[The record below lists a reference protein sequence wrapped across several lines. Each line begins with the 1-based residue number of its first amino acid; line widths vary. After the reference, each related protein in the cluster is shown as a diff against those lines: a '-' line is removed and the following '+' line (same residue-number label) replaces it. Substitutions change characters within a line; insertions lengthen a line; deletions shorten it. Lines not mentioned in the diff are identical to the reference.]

1 MSTTTDKL
9 LALASQFEEISSDAL
24 IISAKAK
31 AKKKLDPKAGVRT
44 RGKVVFPAESS
55 NVKDKK
61 DHYPINDANQAR
73 NAWARANQTGG
84 KAPSWYKGSYS
95 GFIGAIRSKI
105 KSAYPS
111 IEFSEKKSK

>member
-1 MSTTTDKL
+1 MHTTDQL
-9 LALASQFEEISSDAL
+9 LTMASTFEELSSEAL
-24 IISAKAK
+24 IASAKAK
-31 AKKKLDPKAGVRT
+31 DKRKLDPRAGVRT

-61 DHYPINDANQAR
+61 DHYPINDADQAR
-73 NAWARANQTGG
+73 NAWARAHQTGG

-95 GFIGAIRSKI
+95 GFISAIRSKI

-111 IEFSEKKSK
+111 IELSEKKSK

>member
-31 AKKKLDPKAGVRT
+31 AKKLDPRAGVRT

-61 DHYPINDANQAR
+61 DHYPINDADQAR
-73 NAWARANQTGG
+73 NAWARAHQTNG

-95 GFIGAIRSKI
+95 GFISAIRSKI

-111 IEFSEKKSK
+111 IELSEKKSK